1 MGKGSTDVSLDL
13 GCGVLR
19 TNGEMFVL
27 TGGCFAICVAI
38 GFLAIVRLVVVRNLD
53 SAELDSA
60 VCWITSDNTAK
71 EGFSN
76 VY

>member
-1 MGKGSTDVSLDL
+1 
-13 GCGVLR
+13 
-19 TNGEMFVL
+19 MFVL
-27 TGGCFAICVAI
+27 TGGCFEICVAI